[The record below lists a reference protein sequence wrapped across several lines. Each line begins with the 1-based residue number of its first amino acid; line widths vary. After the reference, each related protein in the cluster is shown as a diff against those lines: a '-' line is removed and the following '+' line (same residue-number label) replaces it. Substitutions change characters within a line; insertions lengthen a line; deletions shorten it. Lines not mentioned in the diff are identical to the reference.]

1 MNLGGL
7 VKKEFN
13 RIKSDKRTL
22 ILLFVIPIIL
32 IVIFGLTAGGGPT
45 KFFTGAVITRDSMP
59 TNDAFPENSSIYDET
74 FISVMEH
81 NTTTWD
87 LYRSFNAT
95 NLEEFSEAF
104 DSCLYY
110 LKNELIDV
118 FIILPENFSESI
130 ENNTN
135 PVIFYHIDGTDSGA
149 ISAIEVAFQEPL
161 AMFRVEIDFLTNFT
175 IMIPH
180 LEFGPPSWE
189 SQILNYALPLILP
202 IIIIATTMNLTALS
216 IVSEKPLPRM
226 LITPTTKREILL
238 SKIIANSVIM
248 ILQAAEIFTLTA
260 FFGLYSLGSLFY
272 LFLVLIM
279 IGFSGIC
286 MGLFISTLSPTEQGA
301 NQMYMMLLII
311 IIIFSGTIIPAES
324 LGSSMRIIVDVLP
337 LNHASILISDITMR
351 GLSFNAGHVILLN
364 LISLVFLILA
374 YIAYKFKKLEV

>member
-7 VKKEFN
+7 VKKEFS

-45 KFFTGAVITRDSMP
+45 KFFTGAVITRDDMP
-59 TNDAFPENSSIYDET
+59 THDAFPENSSIHDDT

-81 NTTTWD
+81 NTTSWD

-95 NLEEFSEAF
+95 NLEEYNEAF
-104 DSCLYY
+104 ETCLYF

-118 FIILPENFSESI
+118 FIILPENFSESL

-149 ISAIEVAFQEPL
+149 LNAIEVAIQEPL
-161 AMFRVEIDFLTNFT
+161 AMFRIEIGSLTNFT

-226 LITPTTKREILL
+226 LITPTAKREILL

-248 ILQAAEIFTLTA
+248 IMQAAEIFTLTA

-286 MGLFISTLSPTEQGA
+286 MGLFISTVSPTEQGA

-324 LGSSMRIIVDVLP
+324 LGSSMRIIIDVLP
-337 LNHASILISDITMR
+337 LNHASVLISDITMR
-351 GLSFNAGHVILLN
+351 GLSFNAEHVIMIN

>member
-95 NLEEFSEAF
+95 NLEEFGEAF

>member
-7 VKKEFN
+7 IKKEFS

-45 KFFTGAVITRDSMP
+45 KFFTGAVITKDDMP
-59 TNDAFPENSSIYDET
+59 THDAFPENSSIHDDT

-81 NTTTWD
+81 NTTSWD
-87 LYRSFNAT
+87 LYRSFNTT
-95 NLEEFSEAF
+95 NLEEYNEAF
-104 DSCLYY
+104 QTCIYF

-118 FIILPENFSESI
+118 FIILPENFSESV

-149 ISAIEVAFQEPL
+149 LSAIEVALQEPL
-161 AMFRVEIDFLTNFT
+161 AMFRIEIGSLTNFT

-226 LITPTTKREILL
+226 LITPTAKREILL

-248 ILQAAEIFTLTA
+248 IMQATEIFTLTA

-286 MGLFISTLSPTEQGA
+286 MGLFISTISPTEQGA
-301 NQMYMMLLII
+301 NQMYMMMLII

-324 LGSSMRIIVDVLP
+324 LGSSMRIIIDVLP
-337 LNHASILISDITMR
+337 LGHASVLISDITLR
-351 GLSFNAGHVILLN
+351 GLSFNAEHVIMIN

-374 YIAYKFKKLEV
+374 YFAYKFKKLEV